1 MKNSISF
8 LLGFLAVGLCCGLH
22 LLALGGA
29 GIFAGLLT
37 GKTLL
42 VGLSAAVILIGILRY
57 AWKRKRSYPLNPSID
72 ERIQK

>member
-37 GKTLL
+37 GKTFLL
-42 VGLSAAVILIGILRY
+42 ALLAAVILIGAYVYGRC
-57 AWKRKRSYPLNPSID
+57 RKGNCTLNLPAG

>member
-1 MKNSISF
+1 MKNSVSLI
-8 LLGFLAVGLCCGLH
+8 LAFLAVGLCCGLH
-22 LLALGGA
+22 LLVLGGT

-57 AWKRKRSYPLNPSID
+57 ARERKRSNPLNPSID